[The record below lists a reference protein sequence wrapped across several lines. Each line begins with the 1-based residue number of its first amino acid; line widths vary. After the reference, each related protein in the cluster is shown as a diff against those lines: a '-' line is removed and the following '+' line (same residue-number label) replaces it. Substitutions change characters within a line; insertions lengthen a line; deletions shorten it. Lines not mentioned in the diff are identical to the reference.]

1 MQPSSK
7 PPPTAVPASLTNADA
22 IRAWAEAADR
32 VGDFD
37 DEGDGA
43 RRWLLNPT
51 LFALLGEPRGKRVL
65 DAGCGQGYLSRLLA
79 HRGAQITGVE
89 PAAPWYAAALA
100 HEEAAPLGITYLQA
114 DLSTLA
120 ATHPQLCGAFEIVIA
135 NMVLMDI
142 PDYEAAIHS
151 CAAALVPGG
160 AFICTLLHP
169 CFEEPGAAWLR
180 KRSIETRE
188 YLHPHIQPQT
198 FGHFVHRPLS
208 AYINTLLDAGFTL
221 RRMVEPQL
229 GEEGAQALQNDRD
242 CHVPSFVALRLTR
255 D

>member
-1 MQPSSK
+1 MEPTSIPPSAAPS
-7 PPPTAVPASLTNADA
+7 SLTNADA
-22 IRAWAEAADR
+22 IRAWASAGDR

-37 DEGDGA
+37 DQGDGA

-51 LFALLGEPRGKRVL
+51 LFALLGEPSGKRIL

-79 HRGAQITGVE
+79 RREALVTGVE
-89 PAAPWYAAALA
+89 PAAPWHAAAVA
-100 HEEAAPLGITYLQA
+100 CEAAEPLGITYLQA

-120 ATHPQLCGAFEIVIA
+120 TTHSQLLGTFDVVIA

-142 PDYEAAIHS
+142 PDYEPAIRS

-160 AFICTLLHP
+160 VFICTLLHP
-169 CFEEPGAAWLR
+169 CFEETGAAWLR

-188 YLHPHIQPQT
+188 YLHPYIQPQT
-198 FGHFVHRPLS
+198 FGHFFHRPLS
-208 AYINTLLDAGFTL
+208 AYINTLLDAGLTL

-229 GEEGAQALQNDRD
+229 SEEGAQALQNDRD
-242 CHVPSFVALRLTR
+242 CHVPSFVALRLTK